1 MTRFWSKFRRGA
13 AKRLTRR
20 APARQDREVN
30 YCTESFREILSAAK
44 ALRAHHSLNRTH
56 SHFDDMLGY
65 GLGQR
70 YERQSEKMIVM
81 TAAILSTHCGP
92 EAAVMFF
99 LHLRS
104 RDLDFGLRM
113 TNDHFAPET
122 AFARQATCAM
132 DIYGLAA
139 DYAASGEFEQDSGPF
154 RGSAQVLW
162 DAGYIGTPHDD
173 PMVEQ
178 ARTNLAAAVLNPWAK
193 PLAHVR
199 VGRL

>member
-1 MTRFWSKFRRGA
+1 MCFWGKFRRKT
-13 AKRLTRR
+13 AKRRP
-20 APARQDREVN
+20 PANQDREAN

-70 YERQSEKMIVM
+70 YENQSQEMMVT
-81 TAAILSTHCGP
+81 TAAILASHCGP

-99 LHLRS
+99 LHLRH
-104 RDLDFGLRM
+104 RDLDFGLRW
-113 TNDHFAPET
+113 TNDRLIPLT
-122 AFARQATCAM
+122 AFARKVTGVM

-139 DYAASGEFEQDSGPF
+139 DLAAGGEFEQDSGPF
-154 RGSAQVLW
+154 RGPAQVLW
-162 DAGYIGTPHDD
+162 DAGYAGTASDD

-178 ARTNLAAAVLNPWAK
+178 ARADLAAAAMNPWAK
-193 PLAHVR
+193 PLPPVR
-199 VGRL
+199 AS